1 MGGGGWKQT
10 LHRLIN
16 LFIIYQKKKKKE
28 IFFFILILEMCGGKE
43 RDFFNLF
50 LSQIMW
56 FSFSFKDG
64 MGAINPKELQ
74 KILWFSVGD
83 VIEFKFHNKT
93 FIWKL
98 ISGSWVKNKIGCR
111 ITKKAEKMEWNTM
124 ANLLLN
130 RIAEK
135 KEKIIKTKWKE
146 TLTRN
151 FLKKK
156 RKRKND
162 L

>member
-1 MGGGGWKQT
+1 
-10 LHRLIN
+10 
-16 LFIIYQKKKKKE
+16 
-28 IFFFILILEMCGGKE
+28 
-43 RDFFNLF
+43 
-50 LSQIMW
+50 
-56 FSFSFKDG
+56 
-64 MGAINPKELQ
+64 
-74 KILWFSVGD
+74 
-83 VIEFKFHNKT
+83 
-93 FIWKL
+93 
-98 ISGSWVKNKIGCR
+98 
-111 ITKKAEKMEWNTM
+111 MEWNTM

-156 RKRKND
+156 RKND